1 VSRAIAGPRGA
12 VRRRPAKR
20 GGGAGRIIGRIF
32 KTLAVLVLFA
42 VLLFVG
48 VVAGIVA
55 SYSRNLPDINRMAD
69 YQPSRST
76 RVFARNGMQLANLY
90 RENRTW
96 VSIDKIP
103 VQVRNAFIA
112 TEDRHFYQHHG
123 VDFIGISR
131 AALADYRHEQ
141 LQGGSTITQQLARGL
156 FLSNERSYSRKIQ
169 EALLAMEIER
179 YYTKDEILERYLNL
193 IYFGSRAYGIEAA
206 AHTYFGT
213 DIGRLTLAQTSIL
226 AGLPA
231 APSDY
236 SPYVNLAHAK
246 LRQHHVLNRMV
257 EAGYITRAQADNAA
271 RAPLHLIGERAQG
284 LQSYRYPYF
293 TTYVT
298 HLLEAQFGTQATFEG
313 GLQVYTTLDP
323 AMQEIAQDAVTWGVG
338 RAVAEGIGA
347 HQGALVAIKPSTGEI
362 LAMVGGAT
370 PFSLTNQF
378 NRAWQAHRQ
387 PGSSFKA
394 YVYTAEIDSGKPP
407 TTIVEDTPVS
417 YPMGDGTR
425 WAPMD
430 DDNRFLGPITLR
442 YALAQSRNVV
452 AVKLAQDIGI
462 ERIVEYAHRMGVTA
476 PLDPTLSLALG
487 SSGVS
492 PLDQAAGYATLAN
505 QGVHIPPT
513 PIKLV
518 RDTLGTAVLDNTY
531 PQQNEVISAGVAY
544 VTTSMLE
551 SVIKEGTG
559 SPNAEIGRPAAGKTG
574 TTSSFRDAWFVG
586 FTPDLVAAV
595 WIGNDNYSRMN
606 ESYGGNIPARIWAR
620 FMKKAL
626 EKVKPHDFVMPIG
639 EVHKLKLCGTG
650 KDEVFVAGTEPV
662 HTCGAA
668 DDSTSPAP
676 YYRRHR
682 HAAAPAAPVLPVAHI
697 AAAVRTPPTIVPL
710 TPPPDTVGGQTFVRL
725 DAQPAGSATAPP

>member
-1 VSRAIAGPRGA
+1 MSRALARPRGGT
-12 VRRRPAKR
+12 RRRSAKR
-20 GGGAGRIIGRIF
+20 GGGAGRIVGRVL
-32 KTLAVLVLFA
+32 KTLAVLVLFG

-48 VVAGIVA
+48 IVAGIVA

-96 VSIDKIP
+96 VSIDRVP
-103 VQVRNAFIA
+103 VMVRQAFIA
-112 TEDRHFYQHHG
+112 TEDAHFYQHHG
-123 VDFIGISR
+123 VDFGGIAR
-131 AALADYRHEQ
+131 AALADYRHQ
-141 LQGGSTITQQLARGL
+141 QFQGASTITQQLARGL
-156 FLSNERSYSRKIQ
+156 FLSNEVSYSRKIQ
-169 EALLAMEIER
+169 EALLAIEIER

-193 IYFGSRAYGIEAA
+193 IYFGSGAYGVEAA

-213 DIGRLTLAQTSIL
+213 DVGRLTLAQAAII

-236 SPYVNLAHAK
+236 SPQVSLRRAK
-246 LRQHHVLNRMV
+246 ERQHHVLLRMAD
-257 EAGYITRAQADNAA
+257 AGFITRAQAEKAE
-271 RAPLHLIGERAQG
+271 RAPLHLLAERAQG

-298 HLLEAQFGTQATFEG
+298 HLLESQFGTRATFEG
-313 GLQVYTTLDP
+313 GLQVNTTLDP
-323 AMQEIAQDAVTWGVG
+323 ALQDAAQDAVGWGID
-338 RAVAEGIGA
+338 RAQAEGIGA

-370 PFSLTNQF
+370 PFSLKNQF

-394 YVYTAEIDSGKPP
+394 YVYTAEIDAGHPP
-407 TTIVEDTPVS
+407 TTIVQDTPVS
-417 YPMGDGTR
+417 YPMGDGSR

-430 DDNRFLGPITLR
+430 DDNRFLGAITLR

-452 AVKLAQDIGI
+452 AVKLAQELGI
-462 ERIVEYAHRMGVTA
+462 DRIVEYAHRMGVTA

-492 PLDQAAGYATLAN
+492 PLDQAAGFATLAN
-505 QGVHIPPT
+505 QGVHIAPS
-513 PIKLV
+513 PIRMV
-518 RDTLGTAVLDNTY
+518 RDSLGTPVLDNTY
-531 PQQNEVISAGVAY
+531 PQQTEVVSAGVAY
-544 VTTSMLE
+544 VTTSMLT

-559 SPNAEIGRPAAGKTG
+559 SPNADIGRPAAGKTG

-595 WIGNDNYSRMN
+595 WIGNDDYSRMN

-626 EKVKPHDFVMPIG
+626 ANVKPRDFVLPVG
-639 EVHKLKLCGTG
+639 EVHKVRLCGSG
-650 KDEVFVAGTEPV
+650 RDEVFLAGTEPER
-662 HTCGAA
+662 TCGTPAA
-668 DDSTSPAP
+668 DVT
-676 YYRRHR
+676 
-682 HAAAPAAPVLPVAHI
+682 AAPAKH
-697 AAAVRTPPTIVPL
+697 AAVRPARAIPVAAASLPRTPPSISPL
-710 TPPPDTVGGQTFVRL
+710 TPPPDVIGDGQTFVRL
-725 DAQPAGSATAPP
+725 DGEPSPAPLSKPR